1 MIHMSIVQDLLA
13 DLPDTEVIPL
23 PLIRQR
29 IVQERIPWTRDAQ
42 ALAVRQGTIHPVEK
56 LGKAGC
62 YQVTRDDAVMILVAA
77 ALALA
82 AGVAVVIMLRAIQ
95 GAGLDA
101 QALAR
106 AMT

>member
-1 MIHMSIVQDLLA
+1 MSVAQDLLA
-13 DLPDTEVIPL
+13 DLPDAEVIPL
-23 PLIRQR
+23 PLIRDR
-29 IVQERIPWTRDAQ
+29 IGWTRDAQ
-42 ALAVRQGTIHPVEK
+42 SLAVKQGAIRPIEK
-56 LGKAGC
+56 RGKDGC

-82 AGVAVVIMLRAIQ
+82 AGVAVVVMIRAIQ

-101 QALAR
+101 TALAS